1 MKAAVSREVGRI
13 AVEDLAIAGPGPGE
27 IGIRVEATGVC
38 HTDLSALE
46 GKLPIPR
53 PIVLGHEGAGVVT
66 ALGPGVEGLALGD
79 KVVCSIIAPCRACF
93 QCTRGDPAMC
103 ERIAFY
109 TGRMQDGT
117 TRLRRGEEEVYSLSY
132 QGSFAEEA
140 VVPAACAVRVPREAP
155 LEKLCGLACG
165 VSTGLGA
172 AMVRAEVEAGS
183 TVVVIGAGGVGLS
196 TLMGARLREA
206 ERLIAVDVVPA
217 KLARAQALGLA
228 TDVID
233 ATREDV
239 ALVVRELSGGR
250 GADYAFDAAGVP
262 GTAEQAIEVLRPGG
276 KAVVI
281 GRVGDVRLDIPT
293 TQVLRH
299 KWVTGTFGGSID
311 PHRHI
316 PEFVDLYLRG
326 RLDLDGLMD
335 TSYALDDLERAFA
348 DLREGRVTRGV
359 ICFASPTS

>member
-1 MKAAVSREVGRI
+1 MKAAVSREIGRI
-13 AVEDLAIAGPGPGE
+13 AVEELSIAGPSEGE
-27 IGIRVEATGVC
+27 LGIRLEATGVC

-46 GKLPIPR
+46 GTLPIPR

-66 ALGPGVEGLALGD
+66 EIGPGVEGFAVGD

-93 QCTRGDPAMC
+93 QCERGDPAMC

-117 TRLRRGEEEVYSLSY
+117 TRLRRGEEEIYSLSY
-132 QGSFAEEA
+132 QASFAEEA
-140 VVPAACAVRVPREAP
+140 VVPAACAVRVSKEAP

-172 AMVRAEVEAGS
+172 AMLRAEVEPGS

-206 ERLIAVDVVPA
+206 ERLIAVDVLPS
-217 KLARAQALGLA
+217 KLAHAQALGLA

-239 ALVVRELSGGR
+239 VEAVRALTQGR

-262 GTAEQAIEVLRPGG
+262 GTLEQAIESIRPGG

-281 GRVGDVRLDIPT
+281 GRVGDVRLDLPT
-293 TQVLRH
+293 TQLLRH

-326 RLDLDGLMD
+326 RLDLDRLMD
-335 TSYALDDLERAFA
+335 ATYALDDVGRALT
-348 DLREGRVTRGV
+348 DLHHGRVTRGV
-359 ICFASPTS
+359 IRFQAPTS